1 MRTVLILRGSISK
14 IASMI
19 PGMPQGMMEG
29 NEEETSGKLK
39 RMIFITDAMRGDE
52 LDSDGM
58 IFVQFD
64 KNGTPI
70 GLNKRARR
78 VAQGSG
84 TSVREVEELLAQA
97 RMMAGMAKQA
107 GGQNGWSV
115 LRDRSMTGAYV
126 QDVRYEQDAGRYGR

>member
-115 LRDRSMTGAYV
+115 DRDISINGANA

>member
-1 MRTVLILRGSISK
+1 MLILRGSISK

-19 PGMPQGMMEG
+19 PGMPQGMMDG
-29 NEEETSGKLK
+29 NEEETSAKLK
-39 RMIFITDAMRGDE
+39 RMIFITDAMRADE
-52 LDSDGM
+52 LDSDGL

-64 KNGTPI
+64 KAGNPI

-107 GGQNGWSV
+107 GGQNGW
-115 LRDRSMTGAYV
+115 
-126 QDVRYEQDAGRYGR
+126 

>member
-1 MRTVLILRGSISK
+1 MTSWLMTRGSISK

-19 PGMPQGMMEG
+19 PGMPQGMMDG
-29 NEEETSGKLK
+29 NEEETSDKLK
-39 RMIFITDAMRGDE
+39 RMIFITDAMRADE

-64 KNGTPI
+64 KAGNPV

-78 VAQGSG
+78 VARGSG

-107 GGQNGWSV
+107 GGQNGWSALATV
-115 LRDRSMTGAYV
+115 HKYLD
-126 QDVRYEQDAGRYGR
+126 